1 MSIYTLPLLMKGPL
15 VRATLDGRKT
25 ETRRFPTPAILKAMR
40 HLEQGGEV
48 LAWIKETWQA
58 HNDPDLWMCVRY
70 RAGGIMKPN
79 IKDESAGFVFEQQ
92 CAAMEFGGDP
102 EKWRTSLH
110 MPKTHSRLTLQVS
123 SIRLERLHQIT
134 EHGAQCEGLER
145 LKSGRGW
152 YDPTTSKGA
161 VHFGQYCGSAR
172 EAFIKLWDH
181 IHGAGSWD
189 ENPELA
195 VITYTPIN
203 QNILEVLSA
212 RGLD

>member
-1 MSIYTLPLLMKGPL
+1 MSLYTLPLLMKGPL
-15 VRATLDGRKT
+15 VQATMEGRKT
-25 ETRRFPTPAILKAMR
+25 ETRRFPTPSILKAMH

-79 IKDESAGFVFEQQ
+79 IQDESAGFVFEQQ
-92 CAAMEFGGDP
+92 CAAMEHGGDP
-102 EKWRTSLH
+102 GKWRTSLH

-134 EHGAQCEGLER
+134 GAAARREGISVPAHLPEDGAD
-145 LKSGRGW
+145 LDWAKSEF
-152 YDPTTSKGA
+152 
-161 VHFGQYCGSAR
+161 V
-172 EAFIKLWDH
+172 KLWES
-181 IHGAGSWD
+181 IHGKGSWD

-195 VITYTPIN
+195 VITYTPIK
-203 QNILEVLSA
+203 QNILEVMHE